1 MTQKKPNR
9 PAGFGPDVVDAMY
22 EEVLGNGRKPNGQFA
37 KGKSGNPDGPPR
49 GTKKAKAPKHGSRI
63 AAKAAEIARR
73 PITVRD
79 ADGERTIDAIEAAL
93 LQLRKSAA
101 SGNVPAT
108 RLLVELVSQ
117 DEALEQERVAAE
129 RAELA
134 RLKECW
140 EAYVARTRPL
150 FEAAEANGLPAP
162 EIYPHPD
169 DVVLG
174 DDGQLKIIGPVCPE
188 TAKDYAEIA
197 STTDYWLTMIAYD
210 RWRGSRGG
218 PFSNRAEYS
227 YVAEILFWQQQE
239 WLPPRM
245 RMTEA
250 AVVSAVM
257 WLGRLSGRKLHRRLS
272 ELGHK
277 ANLYV
282 PPWRARL
289 PTTFPTELCL
299 DAHRNGVQFDDF
311 LIMWSNVLVKHAAQA
326 QARETRFDKS
336 SVG

>member
-1 MTQKKPNR
+1 MAPPRSPKPKKLSPE
-9 PAGFGPDVVDAMY
+9 VVKAITD
-22 EEVLGNGRKPNGQFA
+22 EVLGNGRRPNGQFEE
-37 KGKSGNPDGPPR
+37 GKSGNPDGRPR

-79 ADGERTIDAIEAAL
+79 ADGERAIDAIEAAL

-117 DEALEQERVAAE
+117 NEAFEQERLAAE
-129 RAELA
+129 RAEQA
-134 RLKECW
+134 RLRECW

-150 FEAAEANGLPAP
+150 FEAAEANGQPPP

-169 DVVLG
+169 DVVFE

-197 STTDYWLTMIAYD
+197 GTTDYWLTMIAYD

-218 PFSNRAEYS
+218 PFSNRAEHT

-257 WLGRLSGRKLHRRLS
+257 WLGRLSGRKLHQRLS
-272 ELGHK
+272 ELGRK
-277 ANLYV
+277 TKLYV

-289 PTTFPTELCL
+289 PTTFPTEPCL
-299 DAHRNGVQFDDF
+299 EAHRNGVRFEDF
-311 LIMWSNVLVKHAAQA
+311 LKIWSNVLTKKAV
-326 QARETRFDKS
+326 
-336 SVG
+336 